1 MMADFDI
8 NQLLQNPLFLGGVSG
23 LLADPQDRA
32 KALLGGIQTAT
43 GLQSAAQQ
51 RELTA
56 LKLAALRKQQE
67 FNPMD
72 YMQGSNGAPGDNVA
86 RALSGMA
93 EQQPMPAVLSGL
105 AMQPMQQPS
114 APQDIAPPPA
124 TGGGQ
129 LDLSGLLS
137 GGLQA
142 GYSPAEVGAMAG
154 VLDPAMAARQ
164 KLAEPY
170 TLGPGQVRMAG
181 NQVLGANNNDPV
193 NDPAAQLNRT
203 MLAAQKARAD
213 GNLALA
219 DQLDALVQRQSGAF
233 DQSMRQQNA
242 DAIQAQR
249 DTNNAFRE
257 LALQNQQAQRQT
269 QNDQRVQQQVTQFS
283 NQVQKIGLPQAQT
296 QLDVI
301 QGIMDKY
308 KGKELPGFNPVDS
321 LLPTALVSQE
331 GQQLRQAVAS
341 FANVLLKT
349 RSGAAVTD
357 PEQRRFMEEL
367 GTGKLMSS
375 SRLRQGIQQMQSL
388 LDSEK
393 RNVAAGV
400 SGDVLD
406 AYANAGGDID
416 FSKFRSK
423 NSARSVSIDNATP
436 DDIAAELARRRGH

>member
-1 MMADFDI
+1 MADFDI

-23 LLADPQDRA
+23 LLAEPQDRA
-32 KALLGGIQTAT
+32 KAMLGGIQAAQ
-43 GLQSAAQQ
+43 GMQSAAQQ
-51 RELTA
+51 KELMA

-72 YMQGSNGAPGDNVA
+72 YMQGSNGAPGDNVT

-93 EQQPMPAVLSGL
+93 EQQPMPSVLTGV

-114 APQDIAPPPA
+114 APQGIVPPPV

-129 LDLSGLLS
+129 LDLTGLLS
-137 GGLQA
+137 GGMQA
-142 GYSPAEVGAMAG
+142 GYSPAEIGAIAG

-164 KLAEPY
+164 KMAEPY
-170 TLGPGQVRMAG
+170 TLAPGQVRMAG
-181 NQVLGANNNDPV
+181 NQVIGANNNDPM

-213 GNLALA
+213 GNTALA
-219 DQLDALVQRQSGAF
+219 DQLDSLVQRQSGAF
-233 DQSMRQQNA
+233 DQAMRQQNA
-242 DAIQAQR
+242 DALQAQR
-249 DTNNAFRE
+249 EANNAFRDMS
-257 LALQNQQAQRQT
+257 LQNQQAQRQT
-269 QNDQRVQQQVTQFS
+269 QNEQRVQQQVTQFS

-308 KGKELPGFNPVDS
+308 KGKDLPGFNTVDS
-321 LLPTALVSQE
+321 LLPTPLVSQE

-367 GTGKLMSS
+367 GNGKLMPSA
-375 SRLRQGIQQMQSL
+375 RLRQGIKQMQNL

-393 RNVAAGV
+393 RNAAAGV
-400 SGDVLD
+400 SSDVLD
-406 AYANAGGDID
+406 AYENAGGNLD
-416 FSKFRSK
+416 FSKFRGKS
-423 NSARSVSIDNATP
+423 SRSISIDNATP
-436 DDIAAELARRRGH
+436 DDIAAEIARRRGN